1 MTASNI
7 FDPRP
12 TTYYD
17 ENGQI
22 ASGAKAYFFLA
33 NTNTPMPVYT
43 DQGLTTPHAFPVV
56 ASSRGVLPVVYFAY
70 GNAYRVLIQSANNI
84 TIYDAPYIPNEAP
97 PSSGGG
103 LVVTSTQIYRT
114 GYVLISPFD
123 DPIDGFVRMN
133 GRTLGSLL
141 SGATEY
147 AGDGGHDLFVKLYT
161 KYSDTRAPV
170 SGGRGASAEDDW
182 SANKTITLP
191 STRGRVLIGSDTM
204 GNSAADVS
212 QISTTASVT
221 NGSPTV
227 TVSSAS
233 GLARGMRCLIDGT
246 NTATIS
252 GINGT
257 TVTLSA
263 NYSGPTNATATFRAS
278 FFEDAQ
284 SAGATGGWQTVTQ
297 TKAEMP
303 AHDHD
308 WNDPGHQHG
317 LNFNTLY
324 ANGVSAGA
332 TNGGGNAGQT
342 AASTTGI
349 TFNSQGQGL
358 PTQIMQPG
366 MVVTIFV
373 KL

>member
-22 ASGAKAYFFLA
+22 ASGAKAFFFEA
-33 NTNTPMPVYT
+33 NTNTPLSVYT
-43 DQGLTTPHAFPVV
+43 DQDLVTPHAFPVV
-56 ASSRGVLPVVYFAY
+56 ANSRGVLPVIYLPY
-70 GNAYRVLIQSANNI
+70 TDYRVLIRSANDI

-133 GRTLGSLL
+133 GRTLGSLS

-147 AGDGGHDLFVKLYT
+147 AGSDGHDLFVKYT
-161 KYSDTRAPV
+161 RNIPTPAHPCLVVAAQAQNRLVCKQDH
-170 SGGRGASAEDDW
+170 
-182 SANKTITLP
+182 NLP
-191 STRGRVLIGSDTM
+191 SARTCPDRSDTM
-204 GNSAADVS
+204 GSSAADVS

-233 GLARGMRCLIDGT
+233 GLA
-246 NTATIS
+246 S
-252 GINGT
+252 W
-257 TVTLSA
+257 
-263 NYSGPTNATATFRAS
+263 
-278 FFEDAQ
+278 DA
-284 SAGATGGWQTVTQ
+284 
-297 TKAEMP
+297 MP
-303 AHDHD
+303 YRRHEHGDD
-308 WNDPGHQHG
+308 QWHQWD
-317 LNFNTLY
+317 N
-324 ANGVSAGA
+324 
-332 TNGGGNAGQT
+332 GNALG
-342 AASTTGI
+342 
-349 TFNSQGQGL
+349 
-358 PTQIMQPG
+358 
-366 MVVTIFV
+366 
-373 KL
+373 KLLRADKCDCDVPRIVL